1 MTRTTYTEL
10 ARRLVQARRL
20 ASEPNDT
27 LTRLRLIELIKDL
40 EAEIQAL
47 LQFA

>member
-1 MTRTTYTEL
+1 MTRASYTEL
-10 ARRLVQARRL
+10 ARKLAQARRL
-20 ASEPNDT
+20 ASEPNDP
-27 LTRLRLIELIKDL
+27 LTRLRLTGLIKDL